1 MTERLYRD
9 DAYLL
14 EFEAQ
19 VVARLEHEGRPAVV
33 LDRTAFYPEGG
44 GQPWDTGAIGPAR
57 VIAVIDA
64 EPGPLHVVDGDV
76 PEGRVRC
83 RVDATRREDHR
94 QQHHGQHLLSRAFV
108 EVARARTVAF
118 HLGAEEVTIDLD
130 RAVDDAAV
138 THAEDLANEVVARAL
153 PVATR
158 SLSAAEAAAHGFK
171 LPQDAGDDVRV
182 VGAAGFDEQP
192 CSGTHPRNTA
202 EVGVI
207 RVLGTERYKGGTR
220 VRFACGRR
228 ALQRW
233 RDQSRALAELAR
245 SLSAPE
251 LETPAAVERLQERV
265 RDLDRALAEA
275 RTGLLGHE
283 ARALAAEAA
292 PSSDGGRRVLC
303 RRFDGREAG
312 DLRELALQVAA
323 CGVVALFGGAE
334 AGRAH
339 LVFAQPAGAGL
350 DVPGLLKAALPHVG
364 GRGGG
369 RGDVAQ
375 GGGDAV
381 SGLDAALAAASDAA
395 GRAGA

>member
-1 MTERLYRD
+1 VTERLYRD

-19 VVARLEHEGRPAVV
+19 VVARHEHEGRPAVV
-33 LDRTAFYPEGG
+33 LDRTAFYPVGG

-57 VIAVIDA
+57 VVAVIDA
-64 EPGPLHVVDGDV
+64 APGPLHVVEGEV
-76 PEGRVRC
+76 PAGRVRC
-83 RVDATRREDHR
+83 CVDAGRREDHR

-108 EVARARTVAF
+108 EVARARTIAF
-118 HLGAEEVTIDLD
+118 HLGTDEVTIDLD
-130 RAVDDAAV
+130 RAVDDDAV
-138 THAEDLANEVVARAL
+138 ARAEDLANEVVARAL

-158 SLSAAEAAAHGFK
+158 SLSAAEAAAQGFK
-171 LPQDAGDDVRV
+171 LPEDAGDDVRV

-192 CSGTHPRNTA
+192 CGGTHPRNTA

-228 ALQRW
+228 ALLRW
-233 RDQSRALAELAR
+233 RAQGRALAELAR
-245 SLSAPE
+245 TLSAPE
-251 LETPAAVERLQERV
+251 LETPAAVQRTQDRLRE
-265 RDLDRALAEA
+265 LERALADA
-275 RTGLLGHE
+275 RGALLGHE
-283 ARALAAEAA
+283 ARALAAEAVA
-292 PSSDGGRRVLC
+292 TAGGRKVLC

-312 DLRELALQVAA
+312 ELRELALQVAA
-323 CGVVALFGGAE
+323 AGAVALLGGAHD
-334 AGRAH
+334 GRAH

-381 SGLDAALAAASDAA
+381 AGLDAALASAADAA

>member
-1 MTERLYRD
+1 MTRRLYRD

-19 VVARLEHEGRPAVV
+19 VVARLEHEGRPAVI

-245 SLSAPE
+245 TLSAPE
-251 LETPAAVERLQERV
+251 LDTPAAAQRVQDRV
-265 RDLDRALAEA
+265 RELERALADA
-275 RTGLLGHE
+275 RGALLGHE
-283 ARALAAEAA
+283 ARALASEAPATAE
-292 PSSDGGRRVLC
+292 GRRVLC
-303 RRFDGREAG
+303 RRFDGREAAE
-312 DLRELALQVAA
+312 LRELALLVAA
-323 CGVVALFGGAE
+323 AGAVALLGGAHD
-334 AGRAH
+334 GRAH
-339 LVFAQPAGAGL
+339 LVFVQPRGSGL
-350 DVPGLLKAALPHVG
+350 DVPALLKAALPHVG